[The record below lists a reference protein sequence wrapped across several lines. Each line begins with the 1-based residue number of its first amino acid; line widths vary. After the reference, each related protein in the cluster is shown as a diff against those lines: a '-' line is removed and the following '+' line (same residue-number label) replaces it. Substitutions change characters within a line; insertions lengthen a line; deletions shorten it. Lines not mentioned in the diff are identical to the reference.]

1 MWRPIRRQIDRLILR
16 DPAYKFMFEKDTT
29 GELVALD
36 CETTG
41 LDPWVDDI
49 VSVAAI
55 KIRGNRICT
64 SERLELLVKPTA
76 ELRDEAL
83 KVHRL
88 RPMDLADGLAI
99 EDALDRLLRFIGSR
113 TLVGYYL
120 EFDISMINKYLLE
133 FLGVPLP
140 HKYIEVSSVYYDKVF
155 RRNPGRYVD
164 LRFDTICRALDLPIR
179 EQHDA
184 LNDALMAAMMYLKLT
199 QGTPDVSRVPVAD
212 ASTNTYRS

>member
-1 MWRPIRRQIDRLILR
+1 MWRPIRRQIDRLVLR
-16 DPAYKFMFEKDTT
+16 DPAYRFMFEKDTT

-49 VSVAAI
+49 VSIAAI

-64 SERLELLVKPTA
+64 SERLELLVKPSA
-76 ELRDEAL
+76 KLRDDAL

-88 RPMDLADGLAI
+88 RPMDLAGGLAI
-99 EDALDRLLRFIGSR
+99 EDALDTLLRFVGSR

-120 EFDISMINKYLLE
+120 EFDISMINKYLLQ
-133 FLGVPLP
+133 FLGIPLP
-140 HKYIEVSSVYYDKVF
+140 HRYIEVSSLYYDKVF

-164 LRFDTICRALDLPIR
+164 LRFDTIAGALDLPAR
-179 EQHDA
+179 NRHDA

-199 QGTPDVSRVPVAD
+199 LGKPDVGRVPVAG
-212 ASTNTYRS
+212 ATTTYRS